1 MSSKRAKRNTK
12 SFKKRKRKERQ
23 DLRAGGRV
31 RKFPGGYNSGY
42 GSGYGSAPEDNEQD
56 YNFGYGSAPGD
67 NEQDYSFGYDPYPS
81 NDSEPDPDT
90 TIPGG
95 KAASDPADAELV
107 EGHPANEPG
116 PPPADLNIVDDSAQQ
131 LPVLT
136 GGPSGPTLDQL
147 PEDVQEELTNI
158 NTGEGTKNTD
168 SSSTTEATEDTEDTD
183 KESDLTQEEIKELE
197 KKRADIASGDV
208 FTRDAEDNIVDD
220 RFRTAAT
227 TGTDEEG
234 NLIGITDTSPGS
246 TEVQKLDEDTF
257 TKAEAGT
264 ATAPTATTVTEGDV
278 TTGSQFGIPAGYSTS
293 PPEDVN
299 YTAEMPPEGKIFV
312 YNQETGAR
320 IAIDKP
326 MEASTYTASTIGE
339 APAEGEEA
347 TQPFKPATVA
357 AEFMGDPTKAE
368 LKVDDDAEAVVTAAA
383 ERVTEDE
390 QKAQASTTD
399 FPESGI
405 PDGYSAIPPEDVN
418 YTAEMPPEGKIF
430 VYNKETKERIAIDK
444 PTTSMVGPVTF
455 TNGVPTASSPS
466 AEIQNRTAITGDAP
480 TDGVEAVIQNT
491 LGYQAAQR
499 SEVKGTAKKGAA
511 ADMVAAIADL
521 PKDVTAA
528 IVEDPAVVEAKM
540 DLQPVEVQAAVAALP
555 TEALVSSQMESL
567 IGGLEDGNIP
577 AWARPAVA
585 AMNQRMAQRGLSVST
600 VGRDALFN
608 AIIQSALPMAQSN
621 AQALQTRAAQNLS
634 NEQQANIEQSRQ
646 DMQRR
651 LTNLANQQTAE
662 SQTAKN
668 AQAMAT
674 LQSQFNQQAVLTTEQ
689 QQQQV
694 RLQNLRNRQQEAVID
709 AQNQQAINAQE
720 LGNDQQMELA
730 NLQVE
735 ASRLKDNQAATNQER
750 LAEMQMAANFL
761 VKNAGFKQQMELAN
775 LSNEQ
780 QVVLANLTAQ
790 NQASRDNLNASQ
802 QTNLANLN
810 ATLQTNLLNAK
821 IAENM
826 GIAQLNVDQQT
837 AIQNAMTVAKIDM
850 AKFTDAQQVEIANS
864 KFMQTMTLTDFNAR
878 QQTIMQDAANL
889 AAMDMQEADLLTK
902 ISITNAN
909 NFLRMDLANLSNEQ
923 QANMLDSQQRQQQ
936 LLSNQ
941 AAENAAS
948 QFNATSE
955 NQTNQFMANL
965 AQNMEQFNVSQT
977 NAMEQFNATETNRL
991 AALDANNAA
1000 EADKLNAQLTSDIS
1014 KFNANLDSQREMW
1027 NAQNAQ
1033 AVQQSNVEWRRKANM
1048 ADTAAQNAVNAQNAQ
1063 NAFALSTAANAQI
1076 WQELRDTAQR
1086 NFTKD
1091 LTREERTIALINSA
1105 MQSETFMTSTLP
1117 NVVTQRN
1124 NMYTY
1129 MNSLLGLSED
1139 DDTVGGDRGPGQ
1151 TGGGGR
1157 DTEDTRTQASYPP
1170 PPKKRTGPAQ
1180 DTAYKRELAKW
1191 ERENNITLAEYY
1203 SLP

>member
-1 MSSKRAKRNTK
+1 MSSKRSKRNTK
-12 SFKKRKRKERQ
+12 NFKKLKRTQRQ
-23 DLRAGGRV
+23 DMRAGGRV
-31 RKFPGGYNSGY
+31 GKRNGGRYSTGYSPGGTAPYGDYYNKEKDYDITIDETPTDASGLPPDNV
-42 GSGYGSAPEDNEQD
+42 PEDTVPE
-56 YNFGYGSAPGD
+56 
-67 NEQDYSFGYDPYPS
+67 
-81 NDSEPDPDT
+81 
-90 TIPGG
+90 
-95 KAASDPADAELV
+95 DAG
-107 EGHPANEPG
+107 EGIPANVNVE
-116 PPPADLNIVDDSAQQ
+116 IEDDSAQQ
-131 LPVLT
+131 LPAMT
-136 GGPSGPTLDQL
+136 GGQSGPTFDQL
-147 PEDVQEELTNI
+147 PAEDQEELSDI
-158 NTGEGTKNTD
+158 NTGEGAKNT
-168 SSSTTEATEDTEDTD
+168 STADEATD
-183 KESDLTQEEIKELE
+183 KESDLSEQVIDENKE
-197 KKRADIASGDV
+197 KRDAIASGDV
-208 FTRDAEDNIVDD
+208 FTRDAEGNIVDD
-220 RFRTAAT
+220 RFRTAETIDQETAIT
-227 TGTDEEG
+227 PDED
-234 NLIGITDTSPGS
+234 I
-246 TEVQKLDEDTF
+246 QQLDEDF

-264 ATAPTATTVTEGDV
+264 ATAPTATPVTTGEV

-293 PPEDVN
+293 PPENVN
-299 YTAEMPPEGKIFV
+299 YAANRVRPRPFDPNETPPEGKIFV
-312 YNQETGAR
+312 YNQKTGAR

-326 MEASTYTASTIGE
+326 MEAATYDAKTIE
-339 APAEGEEA
+339 EGD
-347 TQPFKPATVA
+347 KPVTVA
-357 AEFMGDPTKAE
+357 AQFEGDIREAE
-368 LKVDDDAEAVVTAAA
+368 LDLGDRTVSTDAA
-383 ERVTEDE
+383 ERDPE
-390 QKAQASTTD
+390 QEEAAKASTTT
-399 FPESGI
+399 FE
-405 PDGYSAIPPEDVN
+405 EDPRSQV
-418 YTAEMPPEGKIF
+418 AE
-430 VYNKETKERIAIDK
+430 
-444 PTTSMVGPVTF
+444 VTF
-455 TNGVPTASSPS
+455 RDGVEVAKTPE
-466 AEIQNRTAITGDAP
+466 AEKQNRTAITGEPAP
-480 TDGVEAVIQNT
+480 DGVEAVIT
-491 LGYQAAQR
+491 EKIGYEAAQR
-499 SEVKGTAKKGAA
+499 REVKGTAAKGAA
-511 ADMVAAIADL
+511 ASMVAAIADL

-567 IGGLEDGNIP
+567 LGGLEDGNTP
-577 AWARPAVA
+577 AWARPAVD

-608 AIIQSALPMAQSN
+608 AIIQSALPIAQSN
-621 AQALQTRAAQNLS
+621 AQALQSRAAQNLS

-651 LTNLANQQTAE
+651 MANLANQQTAE
-662 SQTAKN
+662 SQTAQN

-694 RLQNLRNRQQEAVID
+694 RLQNLRNQQQEAVIN

-720 LGNDQQMELA
+720 LGNEQQMELA

-735 ASRLKDNQAATNQER
+735 ASRLKDNQAAVNQER
-750 LAEMQMAANFL
+750 LAEMQVAANFL
-761 VKNAGFKQQMELAN
+761 VKNAAFKQQMELAN
-775 LSNEQ
+775 LSNDQ
-780 QVVLANLTAQ
+780 QMRLANLSAL
-790 NQASRDNLNASQ
+790 NQASRDNLNAEQ
-802 QTNLANLN
+802 QTELANLN
-810 ATLQTNLLNAK
+810 ATLQTNLLQAK

-826 GIAQLNVDQQT
+826 GIAQLNVDQQR
-837 AIQNAMTVAKIDM
+837 AIQNAATVAKIDM
-850 AKFTDAQQVEIANS
+850 AKFTDAQQVEMANS

-902 ISITNAN
+902 IEITNAN
-909 NFLRMDLANLSNEQ
+909 NFLKMDLANLSNQQ

-936 LLSNQ
+936 ILSNQ
-941 AAENAAS
+941 SAENAAL

-1014 KFNANLDSQREMW
+1014 KFNANLESQREQW
-1027 NAQNAQ
+1027 NAANAQ
-1033 AVQQSNVEWRRKANM
+1033 AVQQSNIEWRRRANM

-1063 NAFALSTAANAQI
+1063 NAFALSSAANAQI

-1124 NMYTY
+1124 NMYSY

-1139 DDTVGGDRGPGQ
+1139 DVTVGGDRGPGQ

-1157 DTEDTRTQASYPP
+1157 NTEDTTTRASYPP
-1170 PPKKRTGPAQ
+1170 PPVRSQSDPTGR
-1180 DTAYKRELAKW
+1180 AYRGALRRW
-1191 ERENNITLAEYY
+1191 EQENNITLEEYNQL
-1203 SLP
+1203 SA